1 MKEGFV
7 FSSAFSFVLIKM
19 DGQTLFIVSLKD
31 IFSLVTL
38 LLLSICSLYCLCAL
52 FFLLCSKQQ
61 EVVLLVFTRCR
72 CQLPF
77 LPNSILWETALGV
90 NVNYIFNSC
99 HNRDA
104 EIDVAV
110 NI

>member
-1 MKEGFV
+1 
-7 FSSAFSFVLIKM
+7 M
-19 DGQTLFIVSLKD
+19 DKQLFIVSLKD

-38 LLLSICSLYCLCAL
+38 LYSQYVPFIVCVLLFSFIFS
-52 FFLLCSKQQ
+52 LLCSKQQ

-77 LPNSILWETALGV
+77 LPNSTLWETALGG
-90 NVNYIFNSC
+90 NVNCIFNSC